1 MKTGT
6 CIGCGRL
13 NVLEHGFCSERCR
26 ASYESRPNHALSL
39 QPEALPPPLHTFPRP
54 MHFAPLTAKKR
65 RGTPEADFQR
75 ALVRDLRAIL
85 LPPFVLHHSANEVR
99 RGGREGRIAQG
110 IAEGMGVHP
119 GFADLVLLSAK
130 QTVFFELKSATGTLS
145 DDQIAFRDFVRGQGH
160 GWALVRTL
168 DDALAALKALGIP
181 IRIKRT

>member
-1 MKTGT
+1 MKTP
-6 CIGCGRL
+6 
-13 NVLEHGFCSERCR
+13 V
-26 ASYESRPNHALSL
+26 
-39 QPEALPPPLHTFPRP
+39 PPPPGLKTFP
-54 MHFAPLTAKKR
+54 APKKR
-65 RGTPEADFQR
+65 RGTPEAEFQR
-75 ALVRDLRAIL
+75 ALVRDLRSIL

-145 DDQIAFRDFVRGQGH
+145 EDQIAFRDFVRGQGH

-168 DDALAALKALGIP
+168 DDALAALKAFGIP
-181 IRIKRT
+181 TRIKRT

>member
-1 MKTGT
+1 MK
-6 CIGCGRL
+6 
-13 NVLEHGFCSERCR
+13 
-26 ASYESRPNHALSL
+26 
-39 QPEALPPPLHTFPRP
+39 PPVTPPAGLKTFP
-54 MHFAPLTAKKR
+54 TAKKR

-130 QTVFFELKSATGTLS
+130 QTIFFELKSATGTLS

-168 DDALAALKALGIP
+168 DDALAALKAFGIP
-181 IRIKRT
+181 TRIRRT